1 MTGFNIDFSRAHYPK
16 FIKPKTTYIIPNI
29 FNEQFMIGILL
40 LVCGIISSS
49 ESFSGRRITLMM
61 IVLSFLILLNM
72 IWAAGTSIED
82 SDTKDIETMHPFDST
97 MFLLNTYFTGC
108 VYYLLMIGA
117 PVDTCRSFMLKEN
130 KRLYA
135 MALCSLASFKMYF

>member
-1 MTGFNIDFSRAHYPK
+1 
-16 FIKPKTTYIIPNI
+16 
-29 FNEQFMIGILL
+29 
-40 LVCGIISSS
+40 
-49 ESFSGRRITLMM
+49 MM
-61 IVLSFLILLNM
+61 IVLSFLIVLNM
-72 IWAAGTSIED
+72 IWAAGTL
-82 SDTKDIETMHPFDST
+82 TKETVNKADPENIDNMNFFDST

-135 MALCSLASFKMYF
+135 MALCTLACFKMYF

>member
-1 MTGFNIDFSRAHYPK
+1 
-16 FIKPKTTYIIPNI
+16 
-29 FNEQFMIGILL
+29 
-40 LVCGIISSS
+40 
-49 ESFSGRRITLMM
+49 MM

-72 IWAAGTSIED
+72 MWAAGTNTED
-82 SDTKDIETMHPFDST
+82 TENKYDSVDINTMHPFDTT

-130 KRLYA
+130 KRIYA
-135 MALCSLASFKMYF
+135 MALCTLASFKMYF

>member
-1 MTGFNIDFSRAHYPK
+1 
-16 FIKPKTTYIIPNI
+16 
-29 FNEQFMIGILL
+29 MIGILL
-40 LVCGIISSS
+40 LVCGIISSTY
-49 ESFSGRRITLMM
+49 SFSGRRITLMM
-61 IVLSFLILLNM
+61 IVLSLLILLNM
-72 IWAAGTSIED
+72 IWAAGTNIED
-82 SDTKDIETMHPFDST
+82 SGTPKEPLNINTMHPFDST

-135 MALCSLASFKMYF
+135 MALCTLASFKMYF

>member
-1 MTGFNIDFSRAHYPK
+1 
-16 FIKPKTTYIIPNI
+16 
-29 FNEQFMIGILL
+29 
-40 LVCGIISSS
+40 
-49 ESFSGRRITLMM
+49 MM